1 MNEINEI
8 INNKL
13 ETYPSGF
20 GVNDVEIWLND
31 IPKIHSFSVFEP
43 TFNRDNLTSEMWFAL
58 MIIIRNKYI
67 DVLKTTTEY
76 NNIDIPL
83 DNYLKLEGDN
93 NAILDM
99 SNLSYLTKIEL
110 YTSKKCETIIVPKQS
125 KLEFLEIINYPKL
138 KKIVNAENCTDLK
151 FLSIRKCSQFR
162 EFDFISR
169 LNQLSVLDISLN
181 RNLPPLNFLAD
192 NDSIKILLLID
203 TNAIKLQETMYCL
216 SQLKGLK
223 NLAIKTNRFELKS
236 LREKLPNCCVNGYEP
251 INKENKRTNCD
262 ANKQHTA

>member
-1 MNEINEI
+1 MNKINEI
-8 INNKL
+8 INYKL

-20 GVNDVEIWLND
+20 GVDDIKIWLNN
-31 IPKIHSFSVFEP
+31 IPDIHSFSAFELV
-43 TFNRDNLTSEMWFAL
+43 FNRDDMTSEMWFAL

-83 DNYLKLEGDN
+83 NNYLKLEGDN
-93 NAILDM
+93 NAILDL
-99 SNLSYLTKIEL
+99 SNLSNLTKIGL
-110 YTSKKCETIIVPKQS
+110 YASRKCEIIIVPKQS

-151 FLSIRKCSQFR
+151 FLAIRKCSQFR

-169 LNQLSVLDISLN
+169 LNQLLVLDISSN
-181 RNLPPLNFLAD
+181 RSLPLLNFLAD

-203 TNAIKLQETMYCL
+203 TNAIKLQDTMYCL
-216 SQLKGLK
+216 SQLKGLRD
-223 NLAIKTNRFELKS
+223 LAIKTNRFEQKL
-236 LREKLPNCCVNGYEP
+236 LREKLPHCCVNGYKP
-251 INKENKRTNCD
+251 INKDNKRTY
-262 ANKQHTA
+262 